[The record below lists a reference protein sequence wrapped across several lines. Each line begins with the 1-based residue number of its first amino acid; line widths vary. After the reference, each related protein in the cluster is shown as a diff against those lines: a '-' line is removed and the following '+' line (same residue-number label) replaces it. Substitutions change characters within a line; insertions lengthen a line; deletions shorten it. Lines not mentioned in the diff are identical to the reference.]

1 MLSQD
6 DRQRLQAI
14 EMALRAED
22 PQFADALRVGRPHPP
37 REYRRRLVVH
47 AMLPYLLV
55 TIALAA
61 AVAAAA
67 LLS

>member
-1 MLSQD
+1 MLSQG

-22 PQFADALRVGRPHPP
+22 PQFTEALRAGRPHPP
-37 REYRRRLVVH
+37 REYRRQLWVR